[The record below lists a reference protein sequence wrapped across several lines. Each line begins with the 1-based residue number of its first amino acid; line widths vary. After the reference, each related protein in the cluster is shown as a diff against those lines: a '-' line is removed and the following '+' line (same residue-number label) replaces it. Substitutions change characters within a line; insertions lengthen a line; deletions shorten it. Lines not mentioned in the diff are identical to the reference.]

1 MNNATRRDNE
11 HSRLSTGTIRI
22 VDPETDDKNKRIYFR
37 FIRRSAAPIIAK
49 TPSSM
54 PRGDTVFLT
63 VATVVGMVVI
73 IGAVVVAG
81 VSLADNDDESP
92 YTTTFVIQS
101 S

>member
-1 MNNATRRDNE
+1 
-11 HSRLSTGTIRI
+11 
-22 VDPETDDKNKRIYFR
+22 
-37 FIRRSAAPIIAK
+37 
-49 TPSSM
+49 M

-92 YTTTFVIQS
+92 YTPTFVIQS